1 MNIFNKSFYKI
12 YILKIALFTNPDV
25 IENNDNIFSVIK
37 SLIKNK
43 IEFEIDINSKISKS
57 ALRSANINYNIK
69 NFVEL
74 NDSYDFAIS
83 VGGDG
88 TILNSAEKIGELSI
102 PIIGLNTG
110 RLGFLANSSLKNIEM
125 VINRLK
131 NNDFNISNRSM
142 IEVLFNGKK
151 KYALNEITVSRK
163 NTTSLITIEAKLN
176 NQYLNTYW
184 ADGLIVSTPT
194 GSTGYSLSCGGPI
207 IIPESK
213 NFVLTPIAPHNLNAR
228 PLVISDDKKVDIS
241 VNGRENEYL
250 ISIDSNIYSVPINL
264 NIIVQKALRFLKMVE
279 FDEDSYLKVL
289 REKLLWGKDKRTKQ

>member
-1 MNIFNKSFYKI
+1 
-12 YILKIALFTNPDV
+12 LKIALFTNLDV

-57 ALRSANINYNIK
+57 ALQSANIEEDNIK

-88 TILNSAEKIGELSI
+88 TILNSVEKIGELSI

-125 VINRLK
+125 VINKLK
-131 NNDFNISNRSM
+131 NNDFNISKRSI
-142 IEVLFNGKK
+142 IEVLFNGEN

-250 ISIDSNIYSVPINL
+250 ISVDSNIYSVPIEH
-264 NIIVQKALRFLKMVE
+264 NIIVQKASRFLKMVE
-279 FDEDSYLKVL
+279 FNEDSYLKVL

>member
-1 MNIFNKSFYKI
+1 M
-12 YILKIALFTNPDV
+12 KIALFTNLDV

-57 ALRSANINYNIK
+57 ALQSANIEEDNIK

-88 TILNSAEKIGELSI
+88 TILNSVEKIGELSI

-110 RLGFLANSSLKNIEM
+110 RLGFLANSSLKNIEK
-125 VINRLK
+125 VINKLK
-131 NNDFNISNRSM
+131 NNDFNISKRSI
-142 IEVLFNGKK
+142 IEVLFNGEK

-250 ISIDSNIYSVPINL
+250 ISVDSNIYSVPIEL
-264 NIIVQKALRFLKMVE
+264 TIIVQKASRFLKMVE
-279 FDEDSYLKVL
+279 FNEDSYLKVL